1 MASKISAISGFP
13 EYLPAQQLA
22 FDAMVAAV
30 AEVYQTYGYVPL
42 ETPAVERID
51 TLTSKGIDS
60 KEVYALRR
68 LNVQGDDD
76 DGSKDLA
83 LRFDLTV
90 PLARYVAQH
99 YANLIFPFRRYQVQP
114 VWRGERPKNGRY
126 RQFYQFDLDYIG
138 EGQLPLA
145 ADAEVIAAAHQALNA
160 LGVGPFTMRINNR
173 KFLRGLLEIHG
184 YATPQTQAAALKV
197 VDDLEKLEE
206 AQILHNLKEIDGDA
220 NPEGLLHLIKAW
232 QNKPFA
238 EIMRQS
244 QEFRSNPLFAEGADE
259 LAALL
264 KNLEALLEHGDSAN
278 GLVIVDVTIAR
289 GLDYYT
295 GMVLET
301 RLEGA
306 PELGSICS
314 GGRYENLTA
323 SLGDRNLP
331 GVGISIGLSR
341 LAGWLMQQPHY
352 SNIAATTAHICMADT
367 GEDTLPYASRVA
379 ALLRAAGIGVEQ
391 MFSRQ
396 GLGQQMQKAEKR
408 GLEWAISASA
418 DDMAARQ
425 VQLKNLKTRSQQVV
439 PLDDLVPTLHELLH
453 GEDAGLYL

>member
-1 MASKISAISGFP
+1 MASKISPISGFP

-22 FDAMVAAV
+22 FDAMVKSVAAV
-30 AEVYQTYGYVPL
+30 YELYGYVPL

-68 LNVQGDDD
+68 LNVQGADD
-76 DGSKDLA
+76 DGSKELA

-99 YANLIFPFRRYQVQP
+99 YANLTFPFRRYQVQP

-138 EGQLPLA
+138 EGQLPVA
-145 ADAEVIAAAHQALNA
+145 ADAEVIAAAHEALNA
-160 LGVGPFTMRINNR
+160 LGVGQFTMRINNR

-184 YATPQTQAAALKV
+184 YATAQTQAAALKV

-206 AQILHNLKEIDGDA
+206 AQILQGLKAIDAEA
-220 NPEGLLHLIKAW
+220 NAEGLLRLMKTW
-232 QNKPFA
+232 QHKPFA
-238 EIMRQS
+238 EILRQTE
-244 QEFRSNPLFAEGADE
+244 EFRSNEMFAEGADE
-259 LAALL
+259 LATLL
-264 KNLEALLEHGDSAN
+264 KHLEALLEHSGGCGA
-278 GLVIVDVTIAR
+278 VVVDVTIAR

-301 RLEGA
+301 RLEAA

-323 SLGDRNLP
+323 SLGDRDLP

-352 SNIAATTAHICMADT
+352 SNKAATTAQVLVADT
-367 GEDTLPYASRVA
+367 GEDTLPYLSRVA
-379 ALLRAAGIGVEQ
+379 SQLRAGGVAVEQ
-391 MFSRQ
+391 AFSKQ
-396 GLGQQMQKAEKR
+396 GLGQQLQKAEKR
-408 GLEWAISASA
+408 GLEWAVSANA
-418 DDMAARQ
+418 EDMAARQ
-425 VQLKNLKTRSQQVV
+425 VQLKNLKTRSQQAL

-453 GEDAGLYL
+453 GDAGLYL